1 MICSVLYLCRLMEET
16 GSGFDKIA
24 ASYALYPDQY
34 QPYVSSDSSSFT
46 LTLPDVTYRGLRM
59 VEGDLLPA
67 VEADGILKGERDV
80 LILSYC
86 YPKERTAKEIASFLK
101 IQPST
106 YFRKNVLGSLVSDG
120 LLQARTAKRI
130 TTYMT
135 NPARVR
141 LKT

>member
-1 MICSVLYLCRLMEET
+1 MLWNKKSNVIRLLCIFPREHRLGGIM
-16 GSGFDKIA
+16 
-24 ASYALYPDQY
+24 
-34 QPYVSSDSSSFT
+34 V
-46 LTLPDVTYRGLRM
+46 GLRM